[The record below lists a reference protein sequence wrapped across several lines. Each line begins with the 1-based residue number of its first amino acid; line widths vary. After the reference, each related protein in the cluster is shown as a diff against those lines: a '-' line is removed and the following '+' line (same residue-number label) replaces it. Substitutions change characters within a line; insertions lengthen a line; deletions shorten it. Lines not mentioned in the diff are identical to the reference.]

1 MDGRRA
7 RRMATV
13 CGLVVVLA
21 GALGP
26 APAAAAPIDKGHF
39 HDVFTE
45 PVDFCPGVH
54 AERAVDVSGSF
65 VFVKRGPGLAYYSES
80 VHGTQVF
87 TNLDTGGTLTE
98 IFNVHS
104 KDLKVTDNH
113 DGTLTI
119 LVLATG
125 SDRYYDS
132 HGRFVLNDPGQ
143 IRFTILVDDNGTPGD
158 PFDDEEIEGSFQLV
172 KGSTGRNDTQGRD
185 FCADLVTFTT

>member
-21 GALGP
+21 GALGA
-26 APAAAAPIDKGHF
+26 APAGAAPIDKGHF

-45 PVDFCPGVH
+45 PVTSCPGV
-54 AERAVDVSGSF
+54 RAVLDGDVSGSF

-80 VHGTQVF
+80 VHGTLVY
-87 TNLDTGGTLTE
+87 TNLDTGGTFTE

-113 DGTLTI
+113 NGTLTI

-125 SDRYYDS
+125 SDRYLDRN
-132 HGRFVLNDPGQ
+132 GRLVLNDPGQ
-143 IRFTILVDDNGTPGD
+143 IRFTILVDDGGTPGD
-158 PFDDEEIEGSFQLV
+158 PFDDEEIEGSFQVV
-172 KGSTGRNDTQGRD
+172 KPSTGRNDTQGRD
-185 FCADLVTFTT
+185 FCADLANFTR